1 MNNNQTQQIVEE
13 IDGILF
19 YDEAITEQT
28 RFYLEMLKTR
38 CLDRCIITKR

>member
-1 MNNNQTQQIVEE
+1 MDTQTKQIIEE

-19 YDEAITEQT
+19 YDEVITEQT

-38 CLDRCIITKR
+38 CLDRLVITKR